1 MENLYKLPVIYGTA
15 CYKNN
20 QCAICYVD
28 EKGKTHL
35 VNKKNK
41 MQIIKHNIFFVRGL
55 EYLIFGLWYFFAN
68 LICVNLYPSKI
79 SSGLSK
85 NLNVTAKQITIFV
98 LSII

>member
-68 LICVNLYPSKI
+68 LICVNLSDYILLFSAKVQPLVKKGSETQV
-79 SSGLSK
+79 K
-85 NLNVTAKQITIFV
+85 N
-98 LSII
+98 